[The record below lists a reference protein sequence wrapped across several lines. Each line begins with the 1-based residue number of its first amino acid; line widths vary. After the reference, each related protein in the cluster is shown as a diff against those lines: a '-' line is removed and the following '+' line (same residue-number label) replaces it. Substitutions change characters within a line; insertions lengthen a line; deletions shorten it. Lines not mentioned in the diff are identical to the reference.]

1 MNSSDSTN
9 NTSPHSSATCSTA
22 PTTSS
27 VPAVTF
33 LPTPQSPDFSHEH
46 ARYLN
51 WLRSIYPVHTI
62 PIFTGDAVLVSQNA
76 QLAHDWLIA
85 VENFLCTFPVPHHAR
100 PHLLGSRLFGSA
112 GLWWRQSMAKNILSN
127 WHEFKSNFAS
137 YWCPEFNSQTE
148 SHFFHKVRQGVAE
161 TAAEFAQRRL
171 QVGKM
176 AGVPKTYHVSLRRSR
191 KLIYDPDNQVYLCM
205 VKPRRDSEAVSR
217 EELEL
222 ISKNKDIVVN
232 TPPDLAK
239 SPFCVNYGLCRH
251 ETEFVEYHVNR
262 MLEEGLVDPTQSVYG
277 APVLIIISKDG
288 EFRMCTDH
296 RILDDRS
303 INDRFWLPKTDEILS
318 QIGHNGVFSK
328 LHLFSGY
335 YQAFK
340 KPTGLSNNVISI
352 FPLDLREDRDN
363 HLGLSEV
370 LDQLGGCLSGVA
382 FEEFDNLIVCSKDR
396 ETHTADLDNVL
407 RVLRQRHIYVNKYQS
422 DMFKSSLE
430 LLGHIVDKQT
440 CRPDPLKVCTIVN
453 WRAPLNTTDTA
464 SFLHL
469 AGYYRRYIPDFA
481 LVARP
486 MALLCGGNK
495 PFDWTEKCQSAFD
508 LIKTTLVRAAPVRL
522 ETLRGAY
529 RLSTEIFETC
539 FSVVLEQQDAS
550 GMFHVVDRKSARF
563 HGLEL
568 RFTEYEKNVKAI
580 VYALR
585 KWRIGHGLFLIQ
597 TRFPLSRDII
607 LNPAYLK
614 GSSLSRWLHFIH
626 AHQFEVADIIQN
638 KMQKNGTDGLK
649 RGVEVD
655 GKMGVDNVV
664 DSGANS
670 LAKRVCVEN

>member
-1 MNSSDSTN
+1 MNSSNSTTN
-9 NTSPHSSATCSTA
+9 NTSPATSSTSTA
-22 PTTSS
+22 ATSS
-27 VPAVTF
+27 PASAFTF
-33 LPTPQSPDFSHEH
+33 LPTPQSPDFSPEH
-46 ARYLN
+46 VQYLN

-62 PIFTGDAVLVSQNA
+62 PIFTGDAVLVSENS
-76 QLAHDWLIA
+76 QLAQDWLLA

-112 GLWWRQSMAKNILSN
+112 GLWWRQSMAKNVLSN
-127 WHEFKSNFAS
+127 WHEFRSNFVAN
-137 YWCPEFNSQTE
+137 WCPDFDTNAV
-148 SHFFHKVRQGVAE
+148 SHFFHKVRQGVDE

-171 QVGKM
+171 QMGRSTT
-176 AGVPKTYHVSLRRSR
+176 VPKTYHVSLRRCR

-205 VKPRRDSEAVSR
+205 VKPVRDSGAVSL

-222 ISKNKDIVVN
+222 MSKNKDMLVN

-239 SPFCVNYGLCRH
+239 SPFCVNYGLCHH

-303 INDRFWLPKTDEILS
+303 INDRFWLPKTDEILA
-318 QIGHNGVFSK
+318 QIGHNGIFSK
-328 LHLFSGY
+328 LNLFSGY
-335 YQAFK
+335 HQVNRKRPGFA
-340 KPTGLSNNVISI
+340 NNFISVY
-352 FPLDLREDRDN
+352 PLDLREDRDN

-370 LDQLGGCLSGVA
+370 LDHLGGCLSGVV
-382 FEEFDNLIVCSKDR
+382 FDEFDNLVVCSKDR
-396 ETHTADLDNVL
+396 KSHSADLDNVL
-407 RVLRQRHIYVNKYQS
+407 RVLRQRHIYVNKQRS
-422 DMFKSSLE
+422 DMFKPTLE
-430 LLGHIVDKQT
+430 LLGHIIDPRT
-440 CRPDPLKVCTIVN
+440 CRADPRKVCTIVN
-453 WRAPLNTTDTA
+453 WNSPKDSTDIA

-469 AGYYRRYIPDFA
+469 SGYYRRYIPDFA
-481 LVARP
+481 AIARP

-495 PFDWTEKCQSAFD
+495 SFIWSDKCQTAFD
-508 LIKTTLVRAAPVRL
+508 LIKSTLVRAAPVRL
-522 ETLRGAY
+522 ETLEGAY

-550 GMFHVVDRKSARF
+550 GTFHVVDRKSARF

-585 KWRIGHGLFLIQ
+585 KWRIGHKFFVIQ
-597 TRFPLSRDII
+597 TRFPLSREIL

-614 GSSLSRWLHFIH
+614 GSSLTRWLHFIH
-626 AHQFEVADIIQN
+626 AHQFEVVDIS
-638 KMQKNGTDGLK
+638 GTQRQFPMDGLK
-649 RGVEVD
+649 RSVETENLMVD
-655 GKMGVDNVV
+655 TKMDTGLNP
-664 DSGANS
+664 
-670 LAKRVCVEN
+670 LAKRVCVQN